1 MAKDIIYSDDARNKL
16 YEGVKKLNDAVK
28 VTMGPRGRNVLIQKS
43 FGAPAIT
50 KDGVSVAKEVELSDT
65 LENMGA
71 SLVKEVANKTNDEA
85 GDGTTTATVLAHAI
99 FKEGLRNITAG
110 ANPIEVKRGMDKE
123 AAAIIEELK
132 KISKPVKGK
141 KEITQVATISAN
153 SDEKIGNLIADAM
166 EKVGKDG
173 VITVEEAKSIDDE
186 LSVVEGMQFDRGY
199 LSPYFVTNAE
209 KMTVELS
216 SPYILLF
223 DKKITNLKDLLPVL
237 EKVQQSGKPLLII
250 AEDIEGEALAT
261 LVVNK
266 LRGVLNISA
275 VKAPGFGDRRKA
287 MLEDIAILT
296 GGNVVSEELGR
307 TLDSVTLED
316 LGEAES
322 INIDKDNTTIVNG
335 KGDKAAIDARIAQIK
350 AQIIETTSDY
360 DKEKLEE
367 RLAKLSGG
375 VAVIKVGAATET
387 EMKEKKDRVDDALN
401 ATKAAAEEGIV
412 IGGGAALVCASKKIN
427 LNLCG
432 DEKIGADIVRRAL
445 VAPLR
450 QIASNAGFDAGVVS
464 HEIMNSK
471 DYESGFDAVS
481 GKYVNMF
488 EEGIIDPVKV
498 SRVALQNAVSVASM
512 LLTTEATISDI
523 KEDKPA
529 MPDMSGMG
537 GGMGGM
543 GGMM

>member
-223 DKKITNLKDLLPVL
+223 DKKVTNLKDLLPVL

-412 IGGGAALVCASKKIN
+412 IGGGAALVCASKKVN

-471 DYESGFDAVS
+471 DDESGFDAVS

>member
-1 MAKDIIYSDDARNKL
+1 MAKNITFSDDARNKL
-16 YEGVKKLNDAVK
+16 YKGVEKLNDAVK

-50 KDGVSVAKEVELSDT
+50 KDGVSVAKEIELEDT
-65 LENMGA
+65 IENMGA

-85 GDGTTTATVLAHAI
+85 GDGTTTATVLAHSI

-123 AAAIIEELK
+123 VAAIISELK
-132 KISKPVKGK
+132 NLSKPVNDK
-141 KEITQVATISAN
+141 KEITQVASISAN
-153 SDEKIGNLIADAM
+153 SDLTIGELIADAM

-173 VITVEEAKSIDDE
+173 VITVEEAKSINDE
-186 LSVVEGMQFDRGY
+186 LNVVEGMQFDRGY

-216 SPYILLF
+216 SALILLY

-237 EKVQQSGKPLLII
+237 EAVQKTGKPLLIV

-296 GGNVVSEELGR
+296 GGTVVSEELGR
-307 TLDSVTLED
+307 TLESAGLED

-322 INIDKDNTTIVNG
+322 IVIDKDNTTIVNG
-335 KGDKAAIDARIAQIK
+335 KGEKSAIEARISQIK
-350 AQIIETTSDY
+350 SQIAETTSDY
-360 DKEKLEE
+360 DREKLEE

-387 EMKEKKDRVDDALN
+387 EMKEKKDRVDDALS
-401 ATKAAAEEGIV
+401 ATKAAVEEGV
-412 IGGGAALVCASKKIN
+412 VMGGGSALVKASKKVN
-427 LNLCG
+427 LDLKG
-432 DEKIGADIVRRAL
+432 DEKIGADIVRRA
-445 VAPLR
+445 VFAPLR
-450 QIASNAGFDAGVVS
+450 QIAENAGFDGGVVA
-464 HEIMNSK
+464 HEI
-471 DYESGFDAVS
+471 ESSSDDKLGFDAAT
-481 GKYVNMF
+481 GEYVNMF
-488 EEGIIDPVKV
+488 EAGIIDPVKV

-512 LLTTEATISDI
+512 LLTTEATVTDI

-529 MPDMSGMG
+529 MPDM